1 MKKQLAKLALTA
13 ALWLALTLLACED
26 KEKKQT
32 PAETQTAEPAAVA
45 EMQQPSQEAAA
56 EKVIE
61 VVKGSFTDTR
71 DNKTYKT
78 VKIGTQ
84 TWMAENLNY
93 DVPGNDTTDVCYD
106 NKPDNCQK
114 YGRLYDGET
123 AKKACPSGWHL
134 PSREEWEALEATA
147 GGDGYKYKLKA
158 KSGWM
163 ENDGTDEYGF
173 SALPGGKHG
182 YLDPEACEDGCE
194 PSFWDAGSAG
204 RWWSSTGSGGS
215 SYSWYIGLDFEDRDG
230 GYIYEASLRSV
241 RCIKD

>member
-1 MKKQLAKLALTA
+1 MYKIKAIALTA
-13 ALWLALTLLACED
+13 TLGLAITFTLNACDE
-26 KEKKQT
+26 KEAAKKT
-32 PAETQTAEPAAVA
+32 TEPAAVA
-45 EMQQPSQEAAA
+45 TMQEASQEAAA
-56 EKVIE
+56 AE
-61 VVKGSFTDTR
+61 VVKGSFTDSR
-71 DNKTYKT
+71 DKKTYKT

-114 YGRLYDGET
+114 YGRLYDWET
-123 AKKACPSGWHL
+123 AMKACPKGWHL
-134 PSREEWEALEATA
+134 PSEEEWKALETTA
-147 GGDGYKYKLKA
+147 GGENTAGMNLKA

-163 ENDGTDEYGF
+163 ENDGTDKFGF
-173 SALPGGKHG
+173 SALPGGKYG

-204 RWWSSTGSGGS
+204 RWWSSTEGVLGS
-215 SYSWYIGLDFEDRDG
+215 SAYSWYIGQDFEDRDG